1 MKNYIQTLFTNMFLK
16 HPQEENMTY
25 FQHFKRGILLSSK
38 MAYGSICLLVHTFV
52 PGLFQTTGSN
62 TINQLY
68 AITNKRLG

>member
-1 MKNYIQTLFTNMFLK
+1 MKNYIQTFFTNLFIK
-16 HPQEENMTY
+16 HPEQENMTY

-38 MAYGSICLLVHTFV
+38 MAYGSMCLLIHSFI

-68 AITNKRLG
+68 AITNKRIS